1 MCLLVLSF
9 WFNTLLIWFI
19 RFTYIYIYI
28 CIYIYKDVYEAFEKY
43 KINSMSVMCSKVTR
57 GFLIINVLYLY
68 YICFV
73 LLGFFHIYY
82 LFKPSDYIITIIIII
97 IMLIN
102 ITFIGILEKSSG
114 GEFQAKNLSGM
125 I

>member
-1 MCLLVLSF
+1 
-9 WFNTLLIWFI
+9 
-19 RFTYIYIYI
+19 
-28 CIYIYKDVYEAFEKY
+28 
-43 KINSMSVMCSKVTR
+43 MSVMCSKVTR